1 MSQDISPD
9 SVGNDFFWENSTFHP
24 NFVKE
29 LRRRKNSNNVGINYT
44 DFDKHSE
51 YKGPM
56 TAWSRVF
63 SCGTGKAK
71 NSRIPRS
78 GFLTIELY
86 EGLILDGGSGF
97 LNSYGISD
105 PKSTFT
111 LPAGKI
117 RIGKDRRGQDVY
129 IDNNDLSYGYSPA
142 IRDVTETYRSHSPM
156 GLPSPGITSINIIEG
171 KDFYTKADVNF
182 TCFGLAQL
190 EFLIPF
196 FLTPGIYVFVEFGW
210 NLFNSE
216 SLLNLGNISDLRE
229 TRLGDEKFD
238 VGRLL
243 NRFYDSNGNYG
254 LVSGI
259 ITDFDIKIV
268 GNQRYDCSFTV
279 QSPQFLFAGSDIT
292 NRATTNNG
300 FYVNIKNDIINYLD
314 SVLDSV
320 TKEKNLL
327 LLDPSKPFPKYFKD
341 FYERNP
347 EDRIFCGRN
356 RDLFKNN
363 QFNYTNTKDNPIN
376 ILEDFYLYHN
386 KGYNVYSNKK
396 NDDFDAGDNK
406 NTDIWLQLDF
416 VFEFLNLFF
425 PVEFNIDISRTIISG
440 HPNLISCN
448 KNVLIPNSIAPKINK
463 GYYPGTGS
471 KINDYWVNNYKI
483 SEKDELYKSFEKAR
497 KVFKMS
503 KFTTITD
510 RDKVISLPGFA
521 RENLDEVIN
530 YIYYKKNGKL
540 ARDCSFPSKVDIETD
555 SNKYKKHR
563 FGYLKNIYFNKNK
576 LKSIISD
583 SENIKQI
590 LDQILNELNDSVNNF
605 WKLNVV
611 QNKDGTGCQI
621 IDKSINNLNQ
631 CYQFEVGT
639 ENSFVKEIDFSVKLS
654 DAQSLNVLFSSG
666 INKSENES
674 SIDSNENSIVNVS
687 FYDIFDLIKDE
698 NSSDKKNIIKK
709 EESSTLS
716 LIQSVDPDL
725 NSLGIL
731 RMSFKATSA
740 TDPYI
745 DDDKVPDHVVCL
757 NMNSDMKDIL
767 SSLLDDGDFKNN
779 KIYANIADNFVLNLK
794 LDGIFGIKIMD
805 NFSISNLPKPYS
817 PENIVFQVNEVS
829 HAISDNGKWETNVS
843 ALVKGVYND
852 NLPNYISI

>member
-1 MSQDISPD
+1 MSQDISNV
-9 SVGNDFFWENSTFHP
+9 SVENNFFWENSTFHP

-44 DFDKHSE
+44 DFDKHLE

-56 TAWSRVF
+56 TSWSRVF

-78 GFLTIELY
+78 GFLTQESY

-111 LPAGKI
+111 LPTGKI
-117 RIGKDRRGQDVY
+117 RIGKDRTGQDVY
-129 IDNNDLSYGYSPA
+129 IDNNDLIYGYSSA
-142 IRDVTETYRSHSPM
+142 KSHSPM

-171 KDFYTKADVNF
+171 KDFYTKTDVNF

-216 SLLNLGNISDLRE
+216 SLLDLGNISDLRE
-229 TRLGDEKFD
+229 TRLGDENFD
-238 VGRLL
+238 VRRLL
-243 NRFYDSNGNYG
+243 TRFYNSYGNYG

-259 ITDFDIKIV
+259 ITDFDIKIT

-279 QSPQFLFAGSDIT
+279 QSPQFLFAGSDTT
-292 NRATTNNG
+292 NRATIDG
-300 FYVNIKNDIINYLD
+300 KFYVNIKNDIINYLD
-314 SVLDSV
+314 IVLKSVI
-320 TKEKNLL
+320 EGKNLL
-327 LLDPSKPFPKYFKD
+327 LTDPSQPFPPNIGE
-341 FYERNP
+341 FYKKQP

-356 RDLFKNN
+356 QDLFKNN
-363 QFNYTNTKDNPIN
+363 QFTYEIKGDIN
-376 ILEDFYLYHN
+376 KPTRFQVDSHENFYLYLFN
-386 KGYNVYSNKK
+386 EYNVYSNKK
-396 NDDFDAGDNK
+396 DNDFDAGDNK
-406 NTDIWLQLDF
+406 DTDIWLQLDF

-425 PVEFNIDISRTIISG
+425 PVEFNVDISSTIISG

-463 GYYPGTGS
+463 GNYPGTAT
-471 KINDYWVNNYKI
+471 KINEYWVNNYDNI
-483 SEKDELYKSFEKAR
+483 SEKDKLYKSFEKAR
-497 KVFKMS
+497 KVFKMNRS
-503 KFTTITD
+503 TIITD
-510 RDKVISLPGFA
+510 RSDEVVLSGFA

-530 YIYYKKNGKL
+530 YIYYNKNKK
-540 ARDCSFPSKVDIETD
+540 ARDCSFPSKSDIIIG
-555 SNKYKKHR
+555 SNKYEKYK

-605 WKLNVV
+605 WKLDVV
-611 QNKDGTGCQI
+611 QNKDGNGCQI
-621 IDKSINNLNQ
+621 IDKSINNLKE

-639 ENSFVKEIDFSVKLS
+639 QNSFVKEIDFSVKLS

-666 INKSENES
+666 INKPDNEN

-687 FYDIFDLIKDE
+687 FYDIFE
-698 NSSDKKNIIKK
+698 NTDSSDKKNIIPK

-716 LIQSVDPDL
+716 LIQSVDPNL

-731 RMSFKATSA
+731 RMSFKATFQKNSY
-740 TDPYI
+740 TDI
-745 DDDKVPDHVVCL
+745 DKVPDHVVCL

-852 NLPNYISI
+852 NSIEYISI